1 MIPDG
6 IVVGGFC
13 FWVSVKPFAMVVRM
27 GKTLPLSGLLN
38 TSELMYSCVAT
49 VIGTHG
55 AKDTI
60 STFMY
65 CIYLEPLES
74 EELVK

>member
-1 MIPDG
+1 
-6 IVVGGFC
+6 
-13 FWVSVKPFAMVVRM
+13 MVVRM

-60 STFMY
+60 SIFMY